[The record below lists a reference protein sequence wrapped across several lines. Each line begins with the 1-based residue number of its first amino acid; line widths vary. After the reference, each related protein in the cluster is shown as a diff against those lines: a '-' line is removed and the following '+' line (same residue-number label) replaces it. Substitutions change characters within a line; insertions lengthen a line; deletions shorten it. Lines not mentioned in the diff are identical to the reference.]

1 MHCFKT
7 YVEHLIIQNL
17 LLSKD
22 GRQFLDVL
30 LTVLCRKSVVES
42 EELVHSILST
52 LNNLS
57 YYPKSNDGAF
67 GERQLEIAQ
76 GMLYFIS

>member
-1 MHCFKT
+1 M
-7 YVEHLIIQNL
+7 LIL
-17 LLSKD
+17 YLFKD
-22 GRQFLDVL
+22 GRQFLDIL
-30 LTVLCRKSVVES
+30 LTVLRRKSVIES

-57 YYPKSNDGAF
+57 YYPASNDGAF

-76 GMLYFIS
+76 GILHLI